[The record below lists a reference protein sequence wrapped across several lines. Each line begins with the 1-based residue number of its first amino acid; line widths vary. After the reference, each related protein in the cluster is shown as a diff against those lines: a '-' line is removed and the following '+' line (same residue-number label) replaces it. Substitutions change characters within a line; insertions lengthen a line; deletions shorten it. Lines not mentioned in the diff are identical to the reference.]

1 MGKNMVDLIFYNAK
15 IHTINEDFKLA
26 TAVAIRENRII
37 AVGNDLEVL
46 NLADDHTR
54 KIDLAGRLVL
64 PGFMD
69 SHFHLHEWAL
79 GRNQVVLSNPDSLE
93 ELLMLLANSV
103 AKTPAGEW
111 IVGQGWNE
119 TRWSNPQLLTR
130 DILDELTL
138 CHPMILWRSDGHLA
152 VANSLALQAANINA
166 ETLNPP
172 EGVIDRSI
180 SGKPTGILRD
190 LAIDLVRAVIPPPGE
205 EETVIALQEGISEL
219 HKQGLTGV
227 HDARTMA
234 GSDGKAAFHA
244 YQQLKRS
251 NGLGLRVWM
260 MISGACLNEAIDLGL
275 QCGFGD
281 DYLRV
286 GHAKFFADGGQGA
299 RTAWML
305 EDYEDTPTY
314 QGMPLTPI
322 NEIAEAADHAQKAGF
337 ALAIHS
343 IGDRANKEL
352 VNMFEHLLGDTQ
364 KQSGLQPRIPHRI
377 EHVQNIRP
385 EDVLRLG
392 RLGVVASVQPI
403 HVTDDYPMIDR
414 SVGKR
419 GRWTYPFRDLI
430 NAGVPLAFG
439 SDCPVAN
446 SNPIFGIHAA
456 VTRRMRNGLPESGW
470 YPDQCLTV
478 DEAVWAY
485 TMGSALACGRGM
497 ELGSITPGKFADL
510 VVLDRDIFTIE
521 PMEIASSHVVLTVF
535 DGQIVF
541 GE

>member
-1 MGKNMVDLIFYNAK
+1 MFDLIFYNAK
-15 IHTINEDFKLA
+15 IHTQNEDSKLA

-37 AVGNDLEVL
+37 AVGNDSEMLS
-46 NLADDHTR
+46 LADGHTR

-64 PGFMD
+64 PGFVD

-79 GRNQVVLSNPDSLE
+79 SRKQVELSTADSLE

-103 AKTPAGEW
+103 AKKTAGEW
-111 IVGQGWNE
+111 IIGRGWNE
-119 TRWSNPQLLTR
+119 TRWSEPRLLTR
-130 DILDELTL
+130 DVLDDLT
-138 CHPMILWRSDGHLA
+138 PYNPTILWRSDGHLA

-172 EGVIDRSI
+172 EGVIDRTI

-190 LAIDLVRAVIPPPGE
+190 LAIDLVRAIIPPPSE
-205 EETVIALQEGISEL
+205 EETIIALYEGISEL

-234 GSDGKAAFHA
+234 GSDGKTAFHV
-244 YQQLKRS
+244 YQQLTRS
-251 NGLGLRVWM
+251 RGLGIRVWM
-260 MISGACLNEAIDLGL
+260 MIPGACLNKAIDLGL

-305 EDYEDTPTY
+305 EDYEDIPNH

-322 NEIAEAADHAQKAGF
+322 NEIAEAADHAQKSGF

-352 VNMFEHLLGDTQ
+352 VNVFEKLLGNTK
-364 KQSGLQPRIPHRI
+364 KQSGLQTRIPHRI

-392 RLGVVASVQPI
+392 QLGVVASVQPI

-419 GRWTYPFRDLI
+419 GCWAYPFRDI
-430 NAGVPLAFG
+430 IKAGIPLAFG
-439 SDCPVAN
+439 SDCPVAS

-456 VTRRMRNGLPESGW
+456 VTRRMRNGSPECGW
-470 YPDQCLTV
+470 YPDQRLTV

-485 TMGSALACGRGM
+485 TMGSAIACGRGM
-497 ELGSITPGKFADL
+497 ELGSITPGKFADF

-521 PMEIASSHVVLTVF
+521 PMEIASSHVVMTVF
-535 DGQIVF
+535 DGKIVF
-541 GE
+541 EE

>member
-1 MGKNMVDLIFYNAK
+1 MDLIFYNAK
-15 IHTINEDFKLA
+15 IYTQNSHLPTA
-26 TAVAIRENRII
+26 TAVAIREKRIA
-37 AVGNDLEVL
+37 AVGNDRDVL
-46 NLADDHTR
+46 GLADGHTQ
-54 KIDLAGRLVL
+54 KIDLGGRLVL
-64 PGFMD
+64 PGFID

-79 GRNQVVLSNPDSLE
+79 GHKQLMLSTADSLA
-93 ELLMLLANSV
+93 ELHRLLAEH
-103 AKTPAGEW
+103 AKKIPAGEW
-111 IVGQGWNE
+111 IVGRGWNE
-119 TRWSNPQLLTR
+119 TRWAEPRLLTR
-130 DILDELTL
+130 DDLDDLTPS
-138 CHPMILWRSDGHLA
+138 HPTILWRSDGHLA

-172 EGVIDRSI
+172 EGVIDHSI
-180 SGKPTGILRD
+180 SGKPTGVLRD

-205 EETVIALQEGISEL
+205 EETVIALCEGIREL
-219 HKQGLTGV
+219 YQQGLTGV

-234 GSDGKAAFHA
+234 GSEGKEAFHA
-244 YQQLKRS
+244 YQQLERS
-251 NGLGLRVWM
+251 SGLGLRVWM
-260 MISGACLNEAIDLGL
+260 MISGECLNDAIDLGL
-275 QCGFGD
+275 RSGFGD
-281 DYLRV
+281 DYLQV

-305 EDYEDTPTY
+305 EDYEDTPT
-314 QGMPLTPI
+314 QGMPLTPMV
-322 NEIAEAADHAQKAGF
+322 EIAEAADRAQKAGF

-352 VNMFEHLLGDTQ
+352 VNVFERLSGNAQ
-364 KQSGLQPRIPHRI
+364 KPGVLPPKIPHRI

-419 GRWTYPFRDLI
+419 GRWAYPFRDFI
-430 NAGVPLAFG
+430 NAGVPMAFG
-439 SDCPVAN
+439 SDCPVAD

-456 VTRRMRNGLPESGW
+456 VTRRMRTGLPESGW
-470 YPDQCLTV
+470 YPDQCLSV
-478 DEAVWAY
+478 AEAVWAY
-485 TMGSALACGRGM
+485 TMGSAHACGRDT
-497 ELGSITPGKFADL
+497 ELGSIAPGKFADL
-510 VVLDRDIFTIE
+510 VVLDRDIFAIE
-521 PMEIASSHVVLTVF
+521 PMEIASSQVVMTVF